1 MKDESVLI
9 DNLRF
14 CSLKQFAEHFNEYRR
29 EFQSGFYKIKK
40 IWYDEKTD
48 ELVMD
53 LIVIEENLAECQ
65 KLPRY
70 RKDIYIDEFIW
81 NLKENNNGQNNQ

>member
-1 MKDESVLI
+1 MKNESINI

-14 CSLKQFAEHFNEYRR
+14 CSLKQFAEYFNEYRR
-29 EFQSGFYKIKK
+29 EFQSGFHKIKK
-40 IWYDEKTD
+40 VKYDEKTN

-53 LIVIEENLAECQ
+53 LVVIEENLAECQ

-70 RKDIYIDEFIW
+70 RKVIDINKFV
-81 NLKENNNGQNNQ
+81 NHLKEENNGS

>member
-1 MKDESVLI
+1 MKDETILI

-14 CSLKQFAEHFNEYRR
+14 CSLKQLAEYFNEYRR
-29 EFQSGFYKIKK
+29 EFQSGFYKFKK
-40 IWYDEKTD
+40 VWYDEKTD

-70 RKDIYIDEFIW
+70 RKVINIDEFVR
-81 NLKENNNGQNNQ
+81 NLKEK